1 MTYVRLE
8 TLLGKEVIDAQGRKV
23 GRILS
28 VTGVTE
34 GPQCFVSEYLLG
46 TGALLA
52 RLGIV
57 TARLVGLRWNHGP
70 KRIPWQMMDLSD
82 PDHPRLTVPREQL
95 PAQ

>member
-1 MTYVRLE
+1 MTYVHLE

-28 VTGVTE
+28 VTGVSE
-34 GPQCFVSEYLLG
+34 GPQCFVSAYQLG

-57 TARLVGLRWNHGP
+57 SARLVGLRWKHAP
-70 KRIPWQMMDLSD
+70 KSVPWQMMDLSD
-82 PDHPRLTVPREQL
+82 PDHPRLK
-95 PAQ
+95 